1 MAKAICAME
10 VTLLSKMACTSS
22 LLSPAFAARSRN
34 AAVEWMSKEASL
46 GAAAI
51 ASKDVLSTNKREV
64 KVVP

>member
-34 AAVEWMSKEASL
+34 AAVEWMSEEASL
-46 GAAAI
+46 GVAAI
-51 ASKDVLSTNKREV
+51 ASKDVLSNIRRKS
-64 KVVP
+64 K